1 MHRILVVAL
10 LSSSAL
16 AAAAATP
23 QPVYH
28 ASATGSADAV
38 RVTTGI
44 TAPQI
49 DQNATVHI
57 PGDAILDTYPNP
69 AQMVVRLDLDATGRA
84 TGMRVLQSISARVDA
99 QVLNAVRQFRWRPG
113 VLDGQPIPMT
123 VNLTVS
129 VVH

>member
-28 ASATGSADAV
+28 ASAASADGV

-44 TAPQI
+44 VAPQI
-49 DQNATVHI
+49 DQKAIVHI

-69 AQMVVRLDLDATGRA
+69 AQMVVRLDLDAGGRPTGIQIVR
-84 TGMRVLQSISARVDA
+84 SISPRIDSHVIE
-99 QVLNAVRQFRWRPG
+99 AVRQMHWRPG

-129 VVH
+129 LEH

>member
-1 MHRILVVAL
+1 MHRVLVVAL

-28 ASATGSADAV
+28 AAAASSAGNT
-38 RVTTGI
+38 RVTTGV
-44 TAPQI
+44 TSPQL
-49 DQNATVHI
+49 DQNAIVHI

-84 TGMRVLQSISARVDA
+84 TGMHVVQSISARVDA
-99 QVLNAVRQFRWRPG
+99 QVLDAVRQFRWRPG